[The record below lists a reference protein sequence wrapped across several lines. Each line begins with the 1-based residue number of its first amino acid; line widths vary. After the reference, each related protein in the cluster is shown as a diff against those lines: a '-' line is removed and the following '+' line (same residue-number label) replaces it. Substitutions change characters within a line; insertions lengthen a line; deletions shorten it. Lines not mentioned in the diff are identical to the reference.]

1 MDLSIVT
8 SQANEKKITPPIMYT
23 FEKSKI
29 IEKRVDQLNEGYR
42 STIEDI
48 IKKEN
53 ITCNSTKAVWVD
65 GFMML
70 DNTTTCSAA
79 GVKVDLTGKKT
90 HYYENKL
97 CVSGKAV
104 LNYIPCS
111 AAKDFNMI

>member
-53 ITCNSTKAVWVD
+53 ITRSDEIALREFELGKLPRYEVKRVLGD
-65 GFMML
+65 GSFEL
-70 DNTTTCSAA
+70 WEHT
-79 GVKVDLTGKKT
+79 
-90 HYYENKL
+90 
-97 CVSGKAV
+97 
-104 LNYIPCS
+104 
-111 AAKDFNMI
+111 DFEFFP